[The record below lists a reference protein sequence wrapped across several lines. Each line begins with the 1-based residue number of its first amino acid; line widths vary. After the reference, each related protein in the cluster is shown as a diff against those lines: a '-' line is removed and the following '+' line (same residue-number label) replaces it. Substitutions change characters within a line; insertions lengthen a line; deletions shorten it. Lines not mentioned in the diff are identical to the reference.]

1 MQRKNHDQAV
11 AQKDRAPHAQ
21 GTHMSGGA
29 RAGGETKSAKP
40 ATAFTV
46 IFSYIKPYWKW
57 AVLAILLMAVEVF
70 GDLSQP
76 TLMSTIVD
84 KGVSAGNLGI
94 VLQTGIIMLLVSAVG
109 MLGGMGCTYFA
120 SKASLAASTDLRSDL
135 FRKVQSFSFD
145 EMDEFNAGS
154 LVTRL
159 TNDVVQVQNLTLSMM
174 RILVR
179 APLLFIGSIVM
190 AIAINPGLSMI
201 LVIVLPVLVV
211 ALTFVIMKGFPLFR
225 KVQTALDK
233 VNGIIRENL
242 AGIRL
247 IKAFV
252 RSDYEEKRFAKTN
265 DNLADLTVTGSRIV
279 GLVMPVIFFI
289 MNLAGVAALWFSGQQ
304 VNLGTMQVGKVIA
317 FTTYLSQILFSLLMV
332 SFILMNMSRAMAS
345 AKRIAEVLNKEGEA
359 GLGQAQKTSPDAAVN
374 APPADAFAELSAAPS
389 PAETPQPA
397 QPPVIAFE
405 NVSFHYPRAAN
416 STPVLSD
423 ISFSAKK
430 GALVGILGATG
441 SGKSTLINLIPRFY
455 DIDSGKI
462 TLDGNDT
469 KYMQRSDL
477 RSHIGLV
484 PQDSILFTGTIAE
497 NLRWGNP
504 AATDGDLEQAAWTA
518 CALDFIK
525 AFPKGFDTVIGQR
538 GVGLSGGQR
547 QRICIARAILRR
559 PEILILDDSTSAV
572 DMATEAT
579 IQKRMRKISDMTVIV
594 IAQRVSSVLD
604 ANQILVLDHGR
615 VVGEGTH
622 EELLAANTVYQDIYH
637 SQVTE
642 GAINV

>member
-1 MQRKNHDQAV
+1 MQRKKHDQAEV
-11 AQKDRAPHAQ
+11 KEGRALHVQ
-21 GTHMSGGA
+21 GTPLSSGARTGGGA
-29 RAGGETKSAKP
+29 KPAKP

-57 AVLAILLMAVEVF
+57 AMLAILLMAVEVF

-84 KGVSAGNLGI
+84 KGVSAGNLGT

-145 EMDEFNAGS
+145 EMDDFNAGS

-179 APLLFIGSIVM
+179 APLLFIGGIVM
-190 AIAINPGLSMI
+190 AIAINPGLSMV
-201 LVIVLPVLVV
+201 LVIVLPLLIV

-252 RSDYEEKRFAKTN
+252 RSDYEEKRFAKAN
-265 DNLADLTVTGSRIV
+265 DNLANLTVTGSRIV

-289 MNLAGVAALWFSGQQ
+289 MNLAGVAAVWFSGKQ
-304 VNLGTMQVGKVIA
+304 VNLGTIQVGKVIA

-332 SFILMNMSRAMAS
+332 SFILMNMSRAVAS
-345 AKRIAEVLNKEGEA
+345 AKRIAEVLNKEGET
-359 GLGQAQKTSPDAAVN
+359 GLGQAQETSAA
-374 APPADAFAELSAAPS
+374 ASAAAPS
-389 PAETPQPA
+389 PAGAPLPTEPPA
-397 QPPVIAFE
+397 IAFT
-405 NVSFHYPRAAN
+405 NVSFHYPQAAN
-416 STPVLSD
+416 STPVLSN

-455 DIDSGKI
+455 DIDSGEI
-462 TLDGNDT
+462 ALNGNDT

-497 NLRWGNP
+497 NLRWGNL
-504 AATDGDLEQAAWTA
+504 AATDGELEKAAWTA

-559 PEILILDDSTSAV
+559 PEILVLDDSTSAV
-572 DMATEAT
+572 DMATEAI
-579 IQKRMRKISDMTVIV
+579 IQKRLREITDMTVIV

-622 EELLAANTVYQDIYH
+622 EELLATNTVYQDIYH

-642 GAINV
+642 GATNV